1 MPDFKKLKEH
11 VDRLSKLLD
20 EPQEGLSSWCLM
32 VGSEWQHISAMWTG
46 PSNKP
51 VHIDHKATKQPCD

>member
-32 VGSEWQHISAMWTG
+32 VGSEWKNISAMWTG
-46 PSNKP
+46 PSNKQMQP
-51 VHIDHKATKQPCD
+51 TEKAGG